1 MGSIWKQ
8 TKAERLGSVDGFNLF
23 FGALLGATLG
33 TLGTVPLKDYVLLI
47 ILLAGTVAVLRMV
60 STSERRLYALGTLA
74 LYVGL
79 LAMVFT
85 DDRMTPKGLSD
96 GDLNRLVATLAVWIL
111 AVLIV
116 EFAPTHAEEGAPSP
130 SQPTADQA

>member
-1 MGSIWKQ
+1 MVSIWKQ

-23 FGALLGATLG
+23 FGALLGANLG

-47 ILLAGTVAVLRMV
+47 ILLAGTVAVLRMI

-74 LYVGL
+74 LYIGL

-85 DDRMTPKGLSD
+85 NDRMTPKGLSE
-96 GDLNRLVATLAVWIL
+96 GDLNRLAATLAVWIV
-111 AVLIV
+111 AVLAI
-116 EFAPTHAEEGAPSP
+116 EFAPTHVEEEAAPK
-130 SQPTADQA
+130 AAQA

>member
-23 FGALLGATLG
+23 FGALLGANLG

-96 GDLNRLVATLAVWIL
+96 GDLNRLVATLAVWIQ

-116 EFAPTHAEEGAPSP
+116 EFAPTDAEEGAPSP
-130 SQPTADQA
+130 SQSTADQA